1 MRQIIR
7 CAIHLGLVVPV
18 AAIALSG
25 CATQP
30 ETTYWN
36 GIPNATPATTS
47 TTYAT
52 TSTVTYPN
60 GMYKVYVDDAAR
72 PYWVWVPKGV
82 TMEVPPPPPA
92 IPTST
97 QTAVVVQQPAAGTQT
112 AVVVPQSTSS
122 SAVVIQPGAPAR
134 SVAAGKGQYV
144 LYGDGAATPYYWVWT
159 PAGVTAPPPPLPPRP

>member
-92 IPTST
+92 IPSST

-112 AVVVPQSTSS
+112 AVIVPQPTS
-122 SAVVIQPGAPAR
+122 SAVVIQPAAPAR
-134 SVAAGKGQYV
+134 SVAAGNGQYL

-159 PAGVTAPPPPLPPRP
+159 PAGVAAPPPPLPPRP